1 MDAYER
7 TDRNES
13 QRALQRIR
21 AASATVGRQPT
32 AARPTSI
39 IERAPVESSL
49 FASRDM
55 TLSPH
60 ETRSGAMGQVSE
72 PVN

>member
-21 AASATVGRQPT
+21 AANGTIARSQT
-32 AARPTSI
+32 ASRPTSI
-39 IERAPVESSL
+39 IERAPVESNL

-60 ETRSGAMGQVSE
+60 ETRSGTMGEVSE